1 MGKITS
7 MRDTVSQVSGISCS
21 ISGLSQVSHIVSQ
34 VSAKYLIVSQV
45 SAKYMNS
52 VMSLYLNGRSPT
64 GKSSTTYTF
73 WCKVRFFYPTIKG
86 KVINLMSYMS
96 VHICNTHVLIS
107 DDNIKY
113 IKHYLE

>member
-1 MGKITS
+1 

-21 ISGLSQVSHIVSQ
+21 ISGPVFCLLLIVSQ

-64 GKSSTTYTF
+64 GKLSTTYTF
-73 WCKVRFFYPTIKG
+73 
-86 KVINLMSYMS
+86 
-96 VHICNTHVLIS
+96 
-107 DDNIKY
+107 
-113 IKHYLE
+113 

>member
-1 MGKITS
+1 
-7 MRDTVSQVSGISCS
+7 MRDTVSQVSGISFS
-21 ISGLSQVSHIVSQ
+21 ISGLSQLSHSISGLSQ
-34 VSAKYLIVSQV
+34 VSQV

-73 WCKVRFFYPTIKG
+73 WCKVRFFYPTIKD

-113 IKHYLE
+113 IKQYLE

>member
-1 MGKITS
+1 

-21 ISGLSQVSHIVSQ
+21 ISGLIQVSHSISGLSQVSQ
-34 VSAKYLIVSQV
+34 VSAM
-45 SAKYMNS
+45 YMNS

-107 DDNIKY
+107 DDNIKN
-113 IKHYLE
+113 IKQYLE